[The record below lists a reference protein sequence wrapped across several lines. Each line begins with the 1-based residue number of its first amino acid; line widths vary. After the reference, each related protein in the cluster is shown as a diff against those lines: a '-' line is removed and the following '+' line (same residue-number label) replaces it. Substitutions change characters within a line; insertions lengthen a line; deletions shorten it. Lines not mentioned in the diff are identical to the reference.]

1 MGGRIIFKESLV
13 VHADTILSAGKN
25 HKTTRKEVL
34 LKKPSNNNLKDSII
48 DKIAKNYRKILY
60 NMVIFNNNKNYSGY
74 MLSDITTLR
83 RDFYM
88 REQKEHRKSITSIK
102 TKILAAVSA
111 LVLILVLILIIISY
125 TISKNIITD
134 QSMQLLELSTKNQ
147 ASRIEAWMTE
157 KLNVFSTFK
166 QDIETLDYTDAQ
178 LQSLLDSYYGRSSDY
193 PDGFYIADTS
203 GKVMQASGVDYKKTA
218 DTSSAWYNEAL
229 TRVNMAF
236 GDVHVN
242 EAGTD
247 VVSAG
252 AILRD
257 SKKAGGNA
265 KAKNTRLL
273 VVDVPI
279 AHIQVIVDSFI
290 SMDDA
295 QAILVDKDNMSILS
309 KSDDTLT
316 GRLSDGTG
324 FLGTI
329 GNRIS
334 QQNYTAMTLDGNIVD
349 FREITGTNWV
359 LVSYV
364 PESAVFSELASLRT
378 TMIVVAVVVLAVIL
392 VLMERMIHF
401 MIKPIRSLTDSIVTM
416 ASGDF
421 TVDIKTKGNDE
432 ITLMGHS
439 MKEFTAA
446 IRSMINDISNISE
459 TLKGQAESSTSV
471 SGGLYE
477 ASLKQSKNIDELNGT
492 VDQLSASVQEIAE
505 SATALAVVVSDTRD
519 SSNNAEDKM
528 NVTVEVAEAGKNDM
542 QKVGEAMG
550 LIEQSINGL
559 QESIDKVGAA
569 SQEIN
574 KIVGMIGE
582 IADETNL
589 LALNASIEAARAGDA
604 GKGFAVVAT
613 EIGSLA
619 TNSNQSVQKIQTLIN
634 EVTSLV
640 GETVDKAKDSVDEI
654 NTSSRLVHQ
663 AVATFDTIYDNIVD
677 ANRVVNDMAAN
688 MLKVADVST
697 NVASITEEQAASAE
711 LISRNAG
718 NIASESKNITDD
730 SEKVAE
736 TARKLADTSEKLM
749 TQINSFRV

>member
-1 MGGRIIFKESLV
+1 MFR
-13 VHADTILSAGKN
+13 
-25 HKTTRKEVL
+25 
-34 LKKPSNNNLKDSII
+34 LKKSSNNNLKDSII

-74 MLSDITTLR
+74 MLSDITTSR

-147 ASRIEAWMTE
+147 ASRIEAWMSE

-203 GKVMQASGVDYKKTA
+203 GKVMQAAGVDYKKTA
-218 DTSSAWYNEAL
+218 DASSAWYNEAL

-257 SKKAGGNA
+257 SKKSGGNA

-295 QAILVDKDNMSILS
+295 QAILVDKDNKSILS

-316 GRLSDGTG
+316 GKLSDGTG

-640 GETVDKAKDSVDEI
+640 GETVDKAKGSVDEI

-677 ANRVVNDMAAN
+677 ANKVVNDMAAN

>member
-1 MGGRIIFKESLV
+1 MFR
-13 VHADTILSAGKN
+13 
-25 HKTTRKEVL
+25 
-34 LKKPSNNNLKDSII
+34 LKKSSNNNLKDSII

-60 NMVIFNNNKNYSGY
+60 NMVIFNNNKNYSDY
-74 MLSDITTLR
+74 MLSDITTSR

-316 GRLSDGTG
+316 GKLSDGTG

-334 QQNYTAMTLDGNIVD
+334 QQNYTAMTFDGNIVD

-640 GETVDKAKDSVDEI
+640 GETVDKAKGSVDEI

-677 ANRVVNDMAAN
+677 ANKVVNDMAAN

>member
-1 MGGRIIFKESLV
+1 MFR
-13 VHADTILSAGKN
+13 
-25 HKTTRKEVL
+25 
-34 LKKPSNNNLKDSII
+34 LKKSSNNNLKDSII

-60 NMVIFNNNKNYSGY
+60 NMVIFNNNKNYSDY
-74 MLSDITTLR
+74 MLSDITTSR

-147 ASRIEAWMTE
+147 ASRIEAWMSE

-378 TMIVVAVVVLAVIL
+378 TMIVVAVAVLAVIL

-640 GETVDKAKDSVDEI
+640 GETVDKAKGSVDEI

-677 ANRVVNDMAAN
+677 ANKVVNDMAAN

-718 NIASESKNITDD
+718 NIDSESKNITDD

>member
-1 MGGRIIFKESLV
+1 MFR
-13 VHADTILSAGKN
+13 
-25 HKTTRKEVL
+25 
-34 LKKPSNNNLKDSII
+34 LKKSSNNNLKDSII

-60 NMVIFNNNKNYSGY
+60 NMVIFNNNKNYSSY
-74 MLSDITTLR
+74 MLSDITTSR

-147 ASRIEAWMTE
+147 ASRIEAWMSE

-178 LQSLLDSYYGRSSDY
+178 LQSLLDSYYGRNSDY

-252 AILRD
+252 AILRN

-316 GRLSDGTG
+316 GKLSDGTG

-640 GETVDKAKDSVDEI
+640 GETVDKAKGSVDEI

>member
-1 MGGRIIFKESLV
+1 
-13 VHADTILSAGKN
+13 
-25 HKTTRKEVL
+25 
-34 LKKPSNNNLKDSII
+34 
-48 DKIAKNYRKILY
+48 
-60 NMVIFNNNKNYSGY
+60 MVIFNNNKNYSGY

-147 ASRIEAWMTE
+147 ASRIEAWMSE

-203 GKVMQASGVDYKKTA
+203 GKVMQAAGVDYKKTA
-218 DTSSAWYNEAL
+218 DASSAWYNEAL

-316 GRLSDGTG
+316 GKLSDGTG

-392 VLMERMIHF
+392 VLMERMVHF

-439 MKEFTAA
+439 MKDFTVAM
-446 IRSMINDISNISE
+446 RSMINDISNVSE

-477 ASLKQSKNIDELNGT
+477 ASLKQSKTIDELNGT

-505 SATALAVVVSDTRD
+505 SATALALVVSDTRD

-640 GETVDKAKDSVDEI
+640 GETVDKAKGSVDEI

>member
-1 MGGRIIFKESLV
+1 
-13 VHADTILSAGKN
+13 
-25 HKTTRKEVL
+25 
-34 LKKPSNNNLKDSII
+34 
-48 DKIAKNYRKILY
+48 
-60 NMVIFNNNKNYSGY
+60 
-74 MLSDITTLR
+74 
-83 RDFYM
+83 M
-88 REQKEHRKSITSIK
+88 REQKAQRKSITSIK

-111 LVLILVLILIIISY
+111 LVLILVLIMIIISY

-147 ASRIEAWMTE
+147 ASQIEAWMSE
-157 KLNVFSTFK
+157 NLNVFNTFK
-166 QDIETLDYTDAQ
+166 QDIETMDYTDAQ
-178 LQSLLDSYYGRSSDY
+178 LQSLLDSYYGRSTDY

-203 GKVMQASGVDYKKTA
+203 GKVMQAAGVGYKKTA
-218 DTSSAWYNEAL
+218 DTSSTWYSEAL

-236 GDVHVN
+236 GDVHAN

-273 VVDVPI
+273 IVDVPI
-279 AHIQVIVDSFI
+279 AHIQVIVNSFI

-295 QAILVDKDNMSILS
+295 QAILVDRENLSVLS
-309 KSDDTLT
+309 KSDDTLA
-316 GRLSDGTG
+316 GKLSDSTG

-349 FREITGTNWV
+349 FREISGTNWV

-364 PESAVFSELASLRT
+364 PETTIFAELATLRT
-378 TMIVVAVVVLAVIL
+378 TMIVVAVVVLVVLL
-392 VLMERMIHF
+392 VLMERMVHF
-401 MIKPIRSLTDSIVTM
+401 MIKPIRSLTNSIVTM

-439 MKEFTAA
+439 MKDFTVAM
-446 IRSMINDISNISE
+446 RSMINDISNVSE
-459 TLKGQAESSTSV
+459 TLKGQAESSSSV

-477 ASLKQSKNIDELNGT
+477 ASLKQSKTIEELNGT
-492 VDQLSASVQEIAE
+492 VDQLSTSVQEIAE
-505 SATALAVVVSDTRD
+505 SATALALVVSDTRD

-528 NVTVEVAEAGKNDM
+528 NATVDVAEAGKSDM

-550 LIEQSINGL
+550 VIEQSINGL
-559 QESIDKVGAA
+559 QESIDKVGTA
-569 SQEIN
+569 SLEIN

-604 GKGFAVVAT
+604 GRGFAVVAT

-634 EVTSLV
+634 EVTRLV
-640 GETVDKAKDSVDEI
+640 EETVNKAKDSVNEI
-654 NTSSRLVHQ
+654 NTSSQLVHQ
-663 AVATFDTIYDNIVD
+663 AVTTFDTIYDNIVE
-677 ANRVVNDMAAN
+677 ANKVVNDMAAN

>member
-1 MGGRIIFKESLV
+1 MFR
-13 VHADTILSAGKN
+13 
-25 HKTTRKEVL
+25 
-34 LKKPSNNNLKDSII
+34 LKKSSNNNLKDSII

-74 MLSDITTLR
+74 MLSDITTSR

-147 ASRIEAWMTE
+147 ASRIEAWMSE

-257 SKKAGGNA
+257 SKKSGGNA

>member
-1 MGGRIIFKESLV
+1 MFR
-13 VHADTILSAGKN
+13 
-25 HKTTRKEVL
+25 
-34 LKKPSNNNLKDSII
+34 LKKSSNNNLKDSII

-74 MLSDITTLR
+74 MLSDITTSR

-147 ASRIEAWMTE
+147 ASRIEAWMSE

-257 SKKAGGNA
+257 SKKSGGNA

-378 TMIVVAVVVLAVIL
+378 TMIVVAAVVLAVIL

-640 GETVDKAKDSVDEI
+640 GETVDKAKGSVDEI

>member
-1 MGGRIIFKESLV
+1 MFR
-13 VHADTILSAGKN
+13 
-25 HKTTRKEVL
+25 
-34 LKKPSNNNLKDSII
+34 LKKSSNNNLKDSII

-60 NMVIFNNNKNYSGY
+60 NMVIFNNNKNYSDY
-74 MLSDITTLR
+74 MLSDITTSR

-147 ASRIEAWMTE
+147 ASRIEAWMSE

-203 GKVMQASGVDYKKTA
+203 GKVMQAAGVDYKKTA
-218 DTSSAWYNEAL
+218 DASSAWYNEAL

-316 GRLSDGTG
+316 GKLSDGTG

-349 FREITGTNWV
+349 FREISGTNWV

-505 SATALAVVVSDTRD
+505 SATALALVVSDTRD

-640 GETVDKAKDSVDEI
+640 GETVDKAKGSVDEI

>member
-1 MGGRIIFKESLV
+1 
-13 VHADTILSAGKN
+13 
-25 HKTTRKEVL
+25 
-34 LKKPSNNNLKDSII
+34 
-48 DKIAKNYRKILY
+48 
-60 NMVIFNNNKNYSGY
+60 MVIFNNNKNYSGY
-74 MLSDITTLR
+74 MLSDITTSR

-203 GKVMQASGVDYKKTA
+203 GKVMQAAGVDYKKTA
-218 DTSSAWYNEAL
+218 DASSAWYNEAL

-677 ANRVVNDMAAN
+677 ANKVVNDMAAN

>member
-1 MGGRIIFKESLV
+1 
-13 VHADTILSAGKN
+13 
-25 HKTTRKEVL
+25 
-34 LKKPSNNNLKDSII
+34 
-48 DKIAKNYRKILY
+48 
-60 NMVIFNNNKNYSGY
+60 
-74 MLSDITTLR
+74 
-83 RDFYM
+83 M

-111 LVLILVLILIIISY
+111 LVLILVLILIIVSY

-147 ASRIEAWMTE
+147 ASQIEAWMSE
-157 KLNVFSTFK
+157 NLNVFNTFK
-166 QDIETLDYTDAQ
+166 QDIETMDYTEAQ

-203 GKVMQASGVDYKKTA
+203 GKVMQAAGVDYKKTA
-218 DTSSAWYNEAL
+218 DASSAWYNEAL

-279 AHIQVIVDSFI
+279 AHIQVIVNSFI
-290 SMDDA
+290 SIDDA
-295 QAILVDKDNMSILS
+295 QAILVDKESLSVLS
-309 KSDDTLT
+309 KSDDTLS
-316 GRLSDGTG
+316 GKLSDSTG

-329 GNRIS
+329 GDRIS
-334 QQNYTAMTLDGNIVD
+334 QQNYTSMTLNGNIVD
-349 FREITGTNWV
+349 FREISGTNWV

-364 PESAVFSELASLRT
+364 PETTIFAELATLRT
-378 TMIVVAVVVLAVIL
+378 TMIVVAVVVLVILL
-392 VLMERMIHF
+392 VLMERMVHF

-439 MKEFTAA
+439 MKDFTVAM
-446 IRSMINDISNISE
+446 RSMINDISNVSE

-640 GETVDKAKDSVDEI
+640 GETVDKAKGSVDEI

>member
-1 MGGRIIFKESLV
+1 MFR
-13 VHADTILSAGKN
+13 
-25 HKTTRKEVL
+25 
-34 LKKPSNNNLKDSII
+34 LKKSSNNNLKDSII

-74 MLSDITTLR
+74 MLSDITTSR

-316 GRLSDGTG
+316 GKLSDGTG

-640 GETVDKAKDSVDEI
+640 GETVDKAKGSVDEI

-677 ANRVVNDMAAN
+677 ANKVVNDMAAN

>member
-1 MGGRIIFKESLV
+1 M
-13 VHADTILSAGKN
+13 T
-25 HKTTRKEVL
+25 
-34 LKKPSNNNLKDSII
+34 
-48 DKIAKNYRKILY
+48 KIAKNHRKILY

-111 LVLILVLILIIISY
+111 LVLILVLILIIVSY

-147 ASRIEAWMTE
+147 ASQIEAWMSE
-157 KLNVFSTFK
+157 NLNVFNTFK
-166 QDIETLDYTDAQ
+166 QDIETMDYTEAQ

-203 GKVMQASGVDYKKTA
+203 GKVMQAAGVDYKKTA
-218 DTSSAWYNEAL
+218 DASSAWYNEAL

-257 SKKAGGNA
+257 SKNAGGNA

-279 AHIQVIVDSFI
+279 AHIQVIVNSFI
-290 SMDDA
+290 SIDDA
-295 QAILVDKDNMSILS
+295 QAILVDKESLSVLS
-309 KSDDTLT
+309 KSDDTLS
-316 GRLSDGTG
+316 GKLSDSTG

-329 GNRIS
+329 GDRIS
-334 QQNYTAMTLDGNIVD
+334 QQNYTSMTLNGNIVD
-349 FREITGTNWV
+349 FREISGTNWV

-364 PESAVFSELASLRT
+364 PETTIFAELATLRT
-378 TMIVVAVVVLAVIL
+378 TMIVVAVVVLVILL
-392 VLMERMIHF
+392 VLMERMVHF

-439 MKEFTAA
+439 MKDFTVAM
-446 IRSMINDISNISE
+446 RSMINDISNVSE

-477 ASLKQSKNIDELNGT
+477 ASLKQSKTIDELNGT
-492 VDQLSASVQEIAE
+492 VDRLSASVQEIAE
-505 SATALAVVVSDTRD
+505 SATALALVVSDTRD

-697 NVASITEEQAASAE
+697 NVASITEKQAASAE

>member
-1 MGGRIIFKESLV
+1 
-13 VHADTILSAGKN
+13 
-25 HKTTRKEVL
+25 
-34 LKKPSNNNLKDSII
+34 
-48 DKIAKNYRKILY
+48 
-60 NMVIFNNNKNYSGY
+60 MVIFNNNKNYSDY
-74 MLSDITTLR
+74 MLSDITTSR

-88 REQKEHRKSITSIK
+88 REQKAQKKSITSIK

-111 LVLILVLILIIISY
+111 LVLILVLILIIVSY

-147 ASRIEAWMTE
+147 ASQIEAWMTE
-157 KLNVFSTFK
+157 NLNVFSTFK

-203 GKVMQASGVDYKKTA
+203 GKVMQAAGVDYKKTA
-218 DTSSAWYNEAL
+218 DASSAWYNEAL

-279 AHIQVIVDSFI
+279 AHIQVIVNSFI
-290 SMDDA
+290 SIDDA
-295 QAILVDKDNMSILS
+295 QAILVDKESLSVLS
-309 KSDDTLT
+309 KSDDTLS
-316 GRLSDGTG
+316 GKLSDSTG

-329 GNRIS
+329 GDRIS
-334 QQNYTAMTLDGNIVD
+334 QQNYTSMTLNGNIVD
-349 FREITGTNWV
+349 FMEISGTNWV

-364 PESAVFSELASLRT
+364 PETTIFAELAMLRT
-378 TMIVVAVVVLAVIL
+378 TMIVVAVVVLVILL
-392 VLMERMIHF
+392 VLMERMVHF

-439 MKEFTAA
+439 MKDFTVAM
-446 IRSMINDISNISE
+446 RSMINDISNVSE

-477 ASLKQSKNIDELNGT
+477 ASLRQSKTIDELNGT
-492 VDQLSASVQEIAE
+492 VDQLSASVQELAE
-505 SATALAVVVSDTRD
+505 SATALALVVSDTRD

-640 GETVDKAKDSVDEI
+640 GETVDKAKGSVDEI

>member
-1 MGGRIIFKESLV
+1 MFR
-13 VHADTILSAGKN
+13 
-25 HKTTRKEVL
+25 

-74 MLSDITTLR
+74 MLSDITTSR

-147 ASRIEAWMTE
+147 ASRIEAWMSE

-316 GRLSDGTG
+316 GKLSDGTG

-677 ANRVVNDMAAN
+677 ANKVVNDMAAN

>member
-1 MGGRIIFKESLV
+1 MFR
-13 VHADTILSAGKN
+13 
-25 HKTTRKEVL
+25 
-34 LKKPSNNNLKDSII
+34 LKKSSNNNLKDSII

-74 MLSDITTLR
+74 MLSDITTSR

-147 ASRIEAWMTE
+147 ASRIEAWMSE

-203 GKVMQASGVDYKKTA
+203 GKVMQAAGVDYKKTA
-218 DTSSAWYNEAL
+218 DASSAWYNEAL

-316 GRLSDGTG
+316 GKLSDGTG

-477 ASLKQSKNIDELNGT
+477 ASLKQSKTIDELNGT

-640 GETVDKAKDSVDEI
+640 GETVDKAKGSVDEI

-677 ANRVVNDMAAN
+677 ANKVVNDMAAN

>member
-1 MGGRIIFKESLV
+1 MFR
-13 VHADTILSAGKN
+13 
-25 HKTTRKEVL
+25 
-34 LKKPSNNNLKDSII
+34 LKKSSNNNLKDSII

-147 ASRIEAWMTE
+147 ASRIEAWMSE

-203 GKVMQASGVDYKKTA
+203 GKVMQAAGVDYKKTA
-218 DTSSAWYNEAL
+218 DASSAWYNEAL

-257 SKKAGGNA
+257 SKKAGG

-640 GETVDKAKDSVDEI
+640 GETVDKAKGSVDEI

-677 ANRVVNDMAAN
+677 ANKVVNDMAAN

>member
-1 MGGRIIFKESLV
+1 MFR
-13 VHADTILSAGKN
+13 
-25 HKTTRKEVL
+25 
-34 LKKPSNNNLKDSII
+34 LKKSSNNNLKDSII

-316 GRLSDGTG
+316 GKLSDGTG

-378 TMIVVAVVVLAVIL
+378 TMIVVAAVVLAVIL
-392 VLMERMIHF
+392 ALMERMIHF

-640 GETVDKAKDSVDEI
+640 GETVDKAKGSVDEI

-677 ANRVVNDMAAN
+677 ANKVVNDMAAN

>member
-1 MGGRIIFKESLV
+1 MFR
-13 VHADTILSAGKN
+13 
-25 HKTTRKEVL
+25 
-34 LKKPSNNNLKDSII
+34 LKKSSNNNLKDSII

-111 LVLILVLILIIISY
+111 LVLILVLIMIIISY

-147 ASRIEAWMTE
+147 ASRIEAWMSE

-203 GKVMQASGVDYKKTA
+203 GKVMQAAGVDYKKTA
-218 DTSSAWYNEAL
+218 DASSAWYNEAL

-290 SMDDA
+290 SMDEA

-316 GRLSDGTG
+316 GKLSDGTG

-378 TMIVVAVVVLAVIL
+378 TMIVVAAVVLAVIL

-477 ASLKQSKNIDELNGT
+477 ASLKQSKTIDELNGT

-505 SATALAVVVSDTRD
+505 SATALALVVSDTRD

-640 GETVDKAKDSVDEI
+640 GETVDKAKGSVDEI

-677 ANRVVNDMAAN
+677 ANKVVNDMAAN